1 MQMIGFNAQQ
11 CRDALASYL
20 AEVEELLKLVE
31 EPQSMTPDQVSEAQG
46 LLKNLKSCL
55 KRDNV
60 IRSTCEGDRKM
71 SEVERL
77 HFAPAI
83 HQALVDFHI
92 RTNSKPSR
100 EWFSALYNMR
110 ITLGH
115 AYAGLQSVP

>member
-1 MQMIGFNAQQ
+1 MRTIGFNAQQ
-11 CRDALASYL
+11 CRDAVASYL

-31 EPQSMTPDQVSEAQG
+31 EPQSMTPDQVSESQG

-55 KRDNV
+55 KRDSDL
-60 IRSTCEGDRKM
+60 RSTSEGDRKM

-115 AYAGLQSVP
+115 AHAGLQNIP